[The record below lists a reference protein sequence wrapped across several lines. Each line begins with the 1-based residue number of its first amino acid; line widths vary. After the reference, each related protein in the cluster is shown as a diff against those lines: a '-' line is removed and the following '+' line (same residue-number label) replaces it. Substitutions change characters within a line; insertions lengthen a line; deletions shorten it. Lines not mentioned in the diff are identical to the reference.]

1 MLKPNSYVFYGSS
14 IHSIFDHYL
23 DEGDKVP
30 CFLSILD
37 LWIISSL
44 VQLYPISWLIS
55 NNEYGNIVK
64 HGFKMYGKTASLFL
78 YAWDT
83 MAGLSQEVLFGGFG
97 FAGTSVPH

>member
-1 MLKPNSYVFYGSS
+1 MFPFNFGPLDNFKSCSTIS
-14 IHSIFDHYL
+14 IGY
-23 DEGDKVP
+23 
-30 CFLSILD
+30 
-37 LWIISSL
+37 
-44 VQLYPISWLIS
+44 YPISWLIS

-78 YAWDT
+78 YAWDS